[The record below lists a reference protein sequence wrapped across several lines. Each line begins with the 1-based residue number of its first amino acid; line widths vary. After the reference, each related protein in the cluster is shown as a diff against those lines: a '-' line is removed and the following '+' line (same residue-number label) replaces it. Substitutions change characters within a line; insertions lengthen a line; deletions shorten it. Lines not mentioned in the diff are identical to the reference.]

1 MEKKEVL
8 EKVKRILERCINNE
22 LKFGTSSNWK
32 YEVCIYE
39 DDEKNPSLYIQ
50 LADSSS
56 EPSTINVLFK
66 ESKPGKLSL
75 ISTKNQSDATIKLT
89 DEEFIEIKFLMNKT
103 IKTGEQNL
111 VDFISK
117 FV

>member
-39 DDEKNPSLYIQ
+39 EKNPSLYIQ
-50 LADSSS
+50 LFDSSS
-56 EPSTINVLFK
+56 EPSTIK

-103 IKTGEQNL
+103 IKAGEQNL

-117 FV
+117 FA

>member
-22 LKFGTSSNWK
+22 LKFGTSSNWN

-50 LADSSS
+50 LINSSN
-56 EPSTINVLFK
+56 EPSDEK
-66 ESKPGKLSL
+66 KSKSEKLRL
-75 ISTKNQSDATIKLT
+75 ISTKNQSNATIKLT

-117 FV
+117 FA

>member
-1 MEKKEVL
+1 M
-8 EKVKRILERCINNE
+8 
-22 LKFGTSSNWK
+22 
-32 YEVCIYE
+32 CIYE

-50 LADSSS
+50 LADSSN
-56 EPSTINVLFK
+56 EPSTIPLSTYIK

>member
-32 YEVCIYE
+32 YEVSIYE

-56 EPSTINVLFK
+56 EPSTIK
-66 ESKPGKLSL
+66 ESKPAKLSL

-117 FV
+117 FA

>member
-22 LKFGTSSNWK
+22 LRFGTSSNWI
-32 YEVCIYE
+32 YEVRIYE

-50 LADSSS
+50 LTNSSN
-56 EPSTINVLFK
+56 EPSDEK
-66 ESKPGKLSL
+66 KSKSEKLSL
-75 ISTKNQSDATIKLT
+75 ISTKNQSDTTIKLT
-89 DEEFIEIKFLMNKT
+89 DEEFTEIKFLMNKT

-117 FV
+117 FA

>member
-32 YEVCIYE
+32 HEVSIYE

-50 LADSSS
+50 LSDSSN
-56 EPSTINVLFK
+56 EPSDEK
-66 ESKPGKLSL
+66 KSKSEKLSL

-117 FV
+117 FA

>member
-22 LKFGTSSNWK
+22 LKFGVSSNWRQ
-32 YEVCIYE
+32 EVCIYE
-39 DDEKNPSLYIQ
+39 DDEKNPLLYIQ
-50 LADSSS
+50 LADYYS
-56 EPSTINVLFK
+56 EPSTEKDSKLGRIN
-66 ESKPGKLSL
+66 L
-75 ISTKNQSDATIKLT
+75 ISTKNQSDTTIKLT

-117 FV
+117 FA

>member
-22 LKFGTSSNWK
+22 LRFGTSSNWK

-50 LADSSS
+50 LVDSSN
-56 EPSTINVLFK
+56 EPSTINIK
-66 ESKPGKLSL
+66 KSKPGKLSL

-117 FV
+117 FS